1 MKERKGEGATEGFSF
16 KKRGELH
23 EDAPKE
29 RAGMEHAVTRHEAGV
44 GGDTRGD
51 GTGRPKQQGDL
62 QDHDRLRRSHG
73 ARTAVCTGFGDS
85 KPYRGTGTSKI
96 YVRDLLLRGFGL
108 GTVGELILLL
118 VGAPAASPALI
129 LIGTF
134 ASDSHESR
142 GRGDSLARLGGE
154 RPSTRPQRS
163 GARGTAALRRGA
175 RATDRAAGGRWRGGR
190 WGLRVRGDFAVCVQ
204 EVSGDG
210 ERTRDEE
217 ARGGVERHGG
227 SGGDSARDEGVS
239 AYVPNRVLGCYEEK
253 RGQQA
258 SGRSDGAR
266 TWRRKRTL
274 AVTQSAVHACVACNP
289 IYATALGL
297 PELCAL
303 RARVDGLV

>member
-1 MKERKGEGATEGFSF
+1 
-16 KKRGELH
+16 
-23 EDAPKE
+23 
-29 RAGMEHAVTRHEAGV
+29 MEHAATRHEAGV
-44 GGDTRGD
+44 GGTHEAMGRGNSSSKAIFKITID
-51 GTGRPKQQGDL
+51 YDEAKAGEPRYVQVLGTGSL
-62 QDHDRLRRSHG
+62 
-73 ARTAVCTGFGDS
+73 TG
-85 KPYRGTGTSKI
+85 GTGTCKT

-108 GTVGELILLL
+108 GTVRELILLL
-118 VGAPAASPALI
+118 VGAPTASPALI

-154 RPSTRPQRS
+154 RPSTRPQGS

-227 SGGDSARDEGVS
+227 GGGNGARNKGVPP
-239 AYVPNRVLGCYEEK
+239 YVPNRVLGRCKGK
-253 RGQQA
+253 RGVSRGIAGWMGHAPGVA
-258 SGRSDGAR
+258 SEHLR
-266 TWRRKRTL
+266 WRKRSTRTRGL
-274 AVTQSAVHACVACNP
+274 QPRPRDSAGSAGASCTP
-289 IYATALGL
+289 RTG
-297 PELCAL
+297 
-303 RARVDGLV
+303 